1 MRDVRSSIAFVR
13 RSFVSFGIRV
23 AIAAAALVVNV
34 AAPVVARQET
44 SDVPE
49 GAEVQESGAAPEATE
64 APESGDS
71 AAITGAAD
79 SFELSPYSKEMT
91 RTDPRPRREPASRPF
106 ESGAVP
112 WFDAE
117 RETLVP
123 IDLPPLGDERAT
135 QRESTWMAEPEAP
148 ATPAPAA
155 PATSS
160 FGAFLSGAVS
170 VLMWVL
176 IGTIAVLIV
185 AAVVWVL
192 LKRRRDEDDLPASR
206 RRIPLDAARVEMLPF
221 DVARGEGDLL
231 AQARAARDAG
241 DLKRAIVLLFA
252 YELLQ
257 LEHYGWLTLARGKT
271 NRNYLRE
278 LRRAPEL
285 GGLLERMI
293 VLFEDAFFG
302 DLSPQ
307 PGEFDRCWRELDRFH
322 QLLEARA

>member
-1 MRDVRSSIAFVR
+1 MRDARSSIELVR
-13 RSFVSFGIRV
+13 RRVVAFGLRG
-23 AIAAAALVVNV
+23 ALAAAALLVSIATPV
-34 AAPVVARQET
+34 AARQET
-44 SDVPE
+44 SEPQETV
-49 GAEVQESGAAPEATE
+49 EVQEAIELQEAADSSEAAD
-64 APESGDS
+64 AP
-71 AAITGAAD
+71 ATTGVDD

-91 RTDPRPRREPASRPF
+91 RTDPGPRRDPESRPF
-106 ESGAVP
+106 ESGSVP

-117 RETLVP
+117 QGTLIPVE
-123 IDLPPLGDERAT
+123 LPTLGDERAT
-135 QRESTWMAEPEAP
+135 QRESTWMAEPPAP
-148 ATPAPAA
+148 ATTAPPTAG
-155 PATSS
+155 TSS
-160 FGAFLSGAVS
+160 FGAFLSSAVS

-192 LKRRRDEDDLPASR
+192 LKRRRDEDDLPVSR